1 MSQQIHRFL
10 YRNRVHV
17 AEQCFDQFQK
27 PKLQR
32 KAFRVFALEIKPA
45 DIVRFPRGYVRQHRD
60 HSDAAQSQ
68 QGKDLVV
75 VSGIDGSSSPHS
87 AAVFAMA
94 LTFPLAS
101 LVATMS
107 GCFASSAYVSG

>member
-1 MSQQIHRFL
+1 MCIRAS
-10 YRNRVHV
+10 RNRVHV

-75 VSGIDGSSSPHS
+75 VSKMCIRDRIKMIS
-87 AAVFAMA
+87 A
-94 LTFPLAS
+94 L
-101 LVATMS
+101 
-107 GCFASSAYVSG
+107 